1 MGTALLV
8 FDMRNVVVLT
18 SVRLTATGLCSGVP
32 VLTTQSSVLMDM
44 TAIEVRR
51 CSTFDT
57 AKLLI

>member
-32 VLTTQSSVLMDM
+32 VLATQSSVLMDM

-51 CSTFDT
+51 WSTFDT
-57 AKLLI
+57 S